1 MNQNTGLRDSS
12 RKTEIVKEIFSPV
25 IKKFQRIQIQTHYK
39 DECWSIDLIDRSSL
53 SKYNKNYKFF
63 FTIIDNHTK
72 YAWAIPLKD
81 KSGKSTTTAI
91 KNLIEKEKRKPHKI
105 WSDRGKEFY
114 NTTFLHYLKEQN
126 IQIYSTHSDLK
137 AVFVERFNR
146 TLLDLIKEPMYI
158 EGKGSWLNHLDAA
171 LQKYNNRVHGTTKMT
186 PFEATKLHSN
196 NSLLPSNNNNNNKV
210 PRDSYRDSYRSFAQ
224 SFAKFQVGDFVRV
237 PDKRNIHSKGY
248 TTNWNRELFKIH
260 SINKT
265 NPVTY
270 TLNDE
275 NGEIFQGKYYEQEL
289 LRSIFDFDSNNK
301 TLESM
306 NIFHKFE

>member
-1 MNQNTGLRDSS
+1 MNQ
-12 RKTEIVKEIFSPV
+12 KKKEIVKEIFSPV
-25 IKKFQRIQIQTHYK
+25 IRKFQRIQIQTHYK

-53 SKYNKNYKFF
+53 SKYNKNYKFI

-81 KSGKSTTTAI
+81 KSGKSTTTAL
-91 KNLIEKEKRKPHKI
+91 KSLIEKEKRKPHKI

-126 IQIYSTHSDLK
+126 IQIYSTNSDLK

-158 EGKGSWLNHLDAA
+158 EGKGNWLNHLDAA

-196 NSLLPSNNNNNNKV
+196 NSLLPSNNNNNKV

-237 PDKRNIHSKGY
+237 PDKRNIYSKGY

-275 NGEIFQGKYYEQEL
+275 NGDIIQGKYYEQEL

>member
-1 MNQNTGLRDSS
+1 MSE
-12 RKTEIVKEIFSPV
+12 KKKEIAKEIFSPV

-53 SKYNKNYKFF
+53 AKYNKNYKFI

-81 KSGKSTTTAI
+81 KSGKSTTTAL
-91 KNLIEKEKRKPHKI
+91 KNLIEKAKRQPDKI

-114 NTTFLHYLKEQN
+114 NTTFLHYLNEQN
-126 IQIYSTHSDLK
+126 IQIYSTNSDLK

-158 EGKGSWLNHLDAA
+158 EGEACWLNHINSALD
-171 LQKYNNRVHGTTKMT
+171 KYNNRVHGTTKMT
-186 PFEATKLHSN
+186 PFEAN
-196 NSLLPSNNNNNNKV
+196 NQPKDPPTFVNK
-210 PRDSYRDSYRSFAQ
+210 PKQ
-224 SFAKFQVGDFVRV
+224 PKFQVEDYVRV
-237 PDKRNIHSKGY
+237 PDKRNLYSKGY

-260 SINKT
+260 KINPT

-270 TLNDE
+270 GLVDE
-275 NGEIFQGKYYEQEL
+275 NNEQIEGKYYEQEL
-289 LRSIFDFDSNNK
+289 LRSVFNFKSNNK

-306 NIFHKFE
+306 NIFHQNE

>member
-1 MNQNTGLRDSS
+1 MNQN
-12 RKTEIVKEIFSPV
+12 KKEIVKEIFSPV
-25 IKKFQRIQIQTHYK
+25 IKKFQKIQIQTHYK

-53 SKYNKNYKFF
+53 SKYNKNYKFI

-72 YAWAIPLKD
+72 YAWAIPHKD
-81 KSGKSTTTAI
+81 KSGKSTTTAL
-91 KNLIEKEKRKPHKI
+91 KSLIEKEKRKPHKI

-126 IQIYSTHSDLK
+126 NRIYSTNSDLK

-158 EGKGSWLNHLDAA
+158 EGKGNWLNHINNALD
-171 LQKYNNRVHGTTKMT
+171 KYNNKVHGTTKMT
-186 PFEATKLHSN
+186 PFEMSFNTLIRAASLNTKNNAAKLVAT
-196 NSLLPSNNNNNNKV
+196 PSSHKFRAAS
-210 PRDSYRDSYRSFAQ
+210 P
-224 SFAKFQVGDFVRV
+224 KFQVGDFVRV
-237 PDKRNIHSKGY
+237 PDKRNIYSKGY

-260 SINKT
+260 KINST

-275 NGEIFQGKYYEQEL
+275 NGEIIQEKYYEQEL
-289 LRSIFDFDSNNK
+289 LRSIFNFDSNNK

-306 NIFHKFE
+306 NIFHNFE

>member
-53 SKYNKNYKFF
+53 SKYNKNYKFI

-158 EGKGSWLNHLDAA
+158 EGKGNWLNHINNALD
-171 LQKYNNRVHGTTKMT
+171 KYNNRVHGTTKMT
-186 PFEATKLHSN
+186 PFEASN
-196 NSLLPSNNNNNNKV
+196 NSLLPSNNINNNRI
-210 PRDSYRDSYRSFAQ
+210 PRDSYRDSYRSFVKYQ
-224 SFAKFQVGDFVRV
+224 LGDFVRV
-237 PDKRNIHSKGY
+237 PDKRNIYSKGY

-275 NGEIFQGKYYEQEL
+275 NGEIIQGKYYEQEL

>member
-1 MNQNTGLRDSS
+1 MNQ
-12 RKTEIVKEIFSPV
+12 KKKEIVKEIFSPV

-53 SKYNKNYKFF
+53 AKYNKNYKFI

-81 KSGKSTTTAI
+81 KSGKSTTAAF
-91 KNLIEKEKRKPHKI
+91 KNLLETSKRKPHKI
-105 WSDRGKEFY
+105 WSDRDKEFY
-114 NTTFLHYLKEQN
+114 NTTFLHYLREQN
-126 IQIYSTHSDLK
+126 IQIYSTNSDLK

-158 EGKGSWLNHLDAA
+158 EGKGNWLNHLDAA
-171 LQKYNNRVHGTTKMT
+171 LDKYNNRVHGTTKMT
-186 PFEATKLHSN
+186 PFEMSFNTLIRAASPNLIPKN
-196 NSLLPSNNNNNNKV
+196 DNNNHNNKL
-210 PRDSYRDSYRSFAQ
+210 P
-224 SFAKFQVGDFVRV
+224 KFQVGDFVRV
-237 PDKRNIHSKGY
+237 PDKRNIYSKGY

-275 NGEIFQGKYYEQEL
+275 NGEIIQGKYYEQEL
-289 LRSIFDFDSNNK
+289 LGSIFDFDSNNK